1 MKKFIIK
8 RLVQLIPII
17 IGITLL
23 SFLLVNVSNTDA
35 IDMLEAN
42 RGTTISEEQKNELRE
57 ELGLDQPVIVR
68 YVVWLKGVITGNMG
82 NSYIS
87 GKPVFATFISKLPAT
102 IYLCVVS
109 ILLTLIISLPLGIV
123 AAVNK
128 NRCIDYIIRLL
139 SFLGNSMPNFF
150 AAIMLIYIFA
160 LKLNLLP
167 VMGMNAG
174 IKSVILP
181 AVTLAIAMSSRYIRQ
196 IRTAVINELQKDYV
210 QGAIARGVGRL
221 KIITGSVLKSSLL
234 TIITLLALSIGS
246 LLGGTAAGV
255 KCVIL
260 APTTMLTP
268 QGVRI
273 KTDMRDAYMI
283 AQCLSYGG
291 YHAVYIPTEAD
302 DSVKEYLRMRNDH
315 KLALKKIKQQINAF
329 CIRHG
334 FCYDGTKWTLAHLNW
349 LKKLEIT
356 NELYRE
362 TLDEYMASYEE
373 QEAKIE
379 RYDKRIEEIAE
390 QTKYYDKVKKMKC
403 FLGIKTHTA
412 LSLIVE
418 TGEFERFAKGNQYAS
433 YLGLAPGENSS
444 SDSIHRLGI
453 TKAGNSHLRQ
463 LLIEASSGICKGA
476 VGHKSKELRARQNGN
491 TAEVIAYADKANTR
505 LRSRYYKFIRH
516 GKKRNVAVAAIARE
530 LACFVLG
537 MMTDNIEMKAA

>member
-1 MKKFIIK
+1 MDVHTTNYT
-8 RLVQLIPII
+8 LCAMEPII
-17 IGITLL
+17 GE
-23 SFLLVNVSNTDA
+23 D
-35 IDMLEAN
+35 D
-42 RGTTISEEQKNELRE
+42 R
-57 ELGLDQPVIVR
+57 
-68 YVVWLKGVITGNMG
+68 
-82 NSYIS
+82 
-87 GKPVFATFISKLPAT
+87 VFATIKVTLD
-102 IYLCVVS
+102 YKN
-109 ILLTLIISLPLGIV
+109 ILLFIENLKTKLGLNDEYDIQCGYEAGCLGYSLYNQL
-123 AAVNK
+123 
-128 NRCIDYIIRLL
+128 
-139 SFLGNSMPNFF
+139 
-150 AAIMLIYIFA
+150 
-160 LKLNLLP
+160 
-167 VMGMNAG
+167 
-174 IKSVILP
+174 
-181 AVTLAIAMSSRYIRQ
+181 
-196 IRTAVINELQKDYV
+196 
-210 QGAIARGVGRL
+210 
-221 KIITGSVLKSSLL
+221 
-234 TIITLLALSIGS
+234 
-246 LLGGTAAGV
+246 TAAGV

-291 YHAVYIPTEAD
+291 YHAVYIPTEDD

-334 FCYDGTKWTLAHLNW
+334 FCYDGTKWTLKHLKW

-356 NELYRE
+356 HELYRE

-390 QTKYYDKVKKMKC
+390 QTKYHDKVKKLEC

-418 TGEFERFAKGNQYAS
+418 TGDFERFAKGNQYAS

-463 LLIEASSGICKGA
+463 LLIEASGGICKGA
-476 VGHKSKELRARQNGN
+476 VGHKSKDLRARQNGN

-516 GKKRNVAVAAIARE
+516 GKKCGSSCNSKRT
-530 LACFVLG
+530 G
-537 MMTDNIEMKAA
+537 MFCMGHDDR